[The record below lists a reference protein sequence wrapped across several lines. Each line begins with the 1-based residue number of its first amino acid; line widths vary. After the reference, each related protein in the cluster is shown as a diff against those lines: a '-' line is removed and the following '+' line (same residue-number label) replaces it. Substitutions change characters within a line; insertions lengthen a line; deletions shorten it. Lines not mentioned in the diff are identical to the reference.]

1 MKIAV
6 ISDVHSNLIGLNL
19 ALEDSKKEHV
29 DKYIFLGDYITDGYI
44 SNEIIDLVKEYGDYN
59 IQGNRER
66 YIMEYNPERKDY
78 YNYKTISTTYESLS
92 KESISFIKSLKS
104 DYIIN
109 INNYRIL
116 IIHGDKYCIDR
127 ENFDYDKMIRDF
139 KDFDVCLLG
148 HTHIYKDEVYQGKR
162 FINPGSIGIPT
173 DSPSYKYCIL
183 DIDDGFK
190 VYLKEFKTEETY
202 QNLEKSFINSD
213 YYITNPIWS
222 DLVLRTIK
230 YGKDCCYDFIEL
242 LTNKIYNKE
251 YTVEKFNKAWEKTY
265 YEFISTYDFE

>member
-19 ALEDSKKEHV
+19 ALEDAKKEQV

-44 SNEIIDLVKEYGDYN
+44 SNEIIDLVKEYGDY
-59 IQGNRER
+59 IVLGNREK
-66 YIMEYNPERKDY
+66 YIMDYNPERKEY

-92 KESISFIKSLKS
+92 KESISYIESLKS

-109 INNYRIL
+109 INNYKIL
-116 IIHGDKYCIDR
+116 IIHGDEYSTERNSFNYDR
-127 ENFDYDKMIRDF
+127 MINDF
-139 KDFDVCLLG
+139 KDFDICLLG
-148 HTHIYKDEVYQGKR
+148 HTHIYKDEEYQGKR

-183 DIDDGFK
+183 DINDDIK
-190 VYLKEFKTEETY
+190 VNLKEFKTEETY
-202 QNLEKSFINSD
+202 QKLENEFINSD
-213 YYITNPIWS
+213 YYKKNPIWS

-230 YGKDCCYDFIEL
+230 YGKDVCYDFIEL
-242 LTNKIYNKE
+242 LTKKIYNKE
-251 YTVEKFNKAWEKTY
+251 YTIEEFNKEWEKTY